1 MEADENTRT
10 CTAARTKVEMWQNR
24 WFGPMRF
31 RILIAVAVAVL
42 PVLGGDG
49 VILSSHAS
57 KDAALSADPSSE
69 FWKQAKPIVAS
80 GDTMGKPVP
89 GHGTEIRSRWT
100 AENIYFLFS
109 CPYEELYL
117 KAGPVTD
124 KETNKLWDWDVAEVF
139 IGADYKNIRRY
150 KEFEVSPQGEWVDL
164 DIDRDHP
171 LPEGGWLWNS
181 EFHVK
186 IRLDRDARIWYAE
199 MQIPWKSID
208 ERKPAPGNE
217 LRANFYRIQGPPPQR
232 KFIAWQPTHSR
243 TYHVPESFGTLKLD

>member
-1 MEADENTRT
+1 MRLRT
-10 CTAARTKVEMWQNR
+10 
-24 WFGPMRF
+24 
-31 RILIAVAVAVL
+31 LIAVAVGLL
-42 PVLGGDG
+42 PALGGDG
-49 VILSSHAS
+49 VILSSQAS
-57 KDAALSADPSSE
+57 KDAALSADPNSE
-69 FWKQAKPIVAS
+69 FWKEAKTVIAS
-80 GDTMGKPVP
+80 DDTMGKPVP
-89 GHGTEIRSRWT
+89 GHRTEIRSRWT
-100 AENIYFLFS
+100 ADNIYFLFS

-117 KAGPVTD
+117 KPEPVTA

-181 EFHVK
+181 TFHVK
-186 IRLDRDARIWYAE
+186 VRLDRDARTWYAE

-208 ERKPAPGNE
+208 ERKPASGSE
-217 LRANFYRIQGPPPQR
+217 LRVNFYRIQGPPPNR